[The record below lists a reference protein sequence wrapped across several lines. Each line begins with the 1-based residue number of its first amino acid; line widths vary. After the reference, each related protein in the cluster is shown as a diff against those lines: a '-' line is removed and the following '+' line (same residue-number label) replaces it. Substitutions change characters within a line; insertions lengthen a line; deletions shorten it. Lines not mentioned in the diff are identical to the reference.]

1 MKKNVVI
8 ALTLMLAMI
17 LCACANK
24 EVSQPDSTPSAE
36 VEASEKELDAKLD
49 EIFKDA
55 EVQTDLP
62 EDNGMTGVY
71 KWVEMADL
79 DVKAYLILW
88 DDGIGSIDMVGTG
101 TVTGVFYN
109 DKTMQA
115 ADEGAVPQNYTYK
128 DGTLTWTYS
137 DEDGE
142 HVSTFVKLTADERA
156 AYEELGIGSKE

>member
-8 ALTLMLAMI
+8 ALTLMLAVI
-17 LCACANK
+17 LCACANNDA
-24 EVSQPDSTPSAE
+24 SQLGSTPSAE
-36 VEASEKELDAKLD
+36 AEASEKELDAKLD

-55 EVQTDLP
+55 EVQSNLP
-62 EDNGMTGVY
+62 EDNGMAGVY
-71 KWVEMADL
+71 KWVEMDDL
-79 DVKAYLILW
+79 GVKAYLILW

-101 TVTGVFYN
+101 TVTGVIYN
-109 DKTMQA
+109 DETMQA

-128 DGTLTWTYS
+128 DDTLTWTYS

-156 AYEELGIGSKE
+156 AYEALGIGSKE